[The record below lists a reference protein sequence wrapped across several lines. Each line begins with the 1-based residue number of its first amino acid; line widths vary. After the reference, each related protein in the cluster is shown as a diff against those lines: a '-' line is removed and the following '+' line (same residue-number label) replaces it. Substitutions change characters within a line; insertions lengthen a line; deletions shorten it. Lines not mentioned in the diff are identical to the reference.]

1 MTTPLRIHQEIQV
14 EGVVQ
19 GVGFRPYVVRL
30 ATKYTQ
36 YGWVKNTASGVFI
49 SVEGEE
55 QAQQQFIEALQTQ
68 LPPVA
73 QISALTLTQQPSAN
87 FNQFAIL
94 PSIHDTNLSI
104 FSLPDIATCRDCIN
118 DIFNPNSRYFRY
130 PFTSCCHCG
139 PRYTITSRQPFDR
152 KNTSM
157 AEFTLCKHC
166 QHEYESMDNRR
177 FHAQT
182 MGCRECGVQL
192 SFSTSQ
198 GDVLAQAN
206 NALEQAITQLRAGN
220 IIALKGIGGYQLLV
234 DATNQVAVER
244 LRERKKRLMKPFA
257 IMVKNM
263 AAAQTLCAIDD
274 VEKEALISYAA
285 PIVLLQSHQHN
296 RLAPAVSPTLS
307 TLGVMLPYSPLHHL
321 LLNEIDFPLVVTS
334 GNRQNEPIC
343 IDDAQAFTTLRG
355 IADYFLTHNRPI
367 LRALDDSVVRVI
379 HGKITVL
386 RRARGF
392 APLPIKLPIFD
403 NQINVSALAVGG
415 HLKNTIALSRGNY
428 AVLSQHLGDLDT
440 QETQTHA
447 ENTMNELHTFYG
459 IHPKEIMH
467 DAHLDY
473 GSSQF
478 VAQLPLKKHA
488 IQHHY
493 AHALSCMAENGLKPP
508 ALGIVWDGAGLGL
521 DNTLWGG
528 EFLRIHEK
536 GFSRFA
542 HFRTFPL
549 IGGYKAIQEPRRAA
563 LGLLF
568 ELYGESAFERVDLP
582 FTTHEKALMKMALNN
597 QLNCHRTSSVG
608 RLFDAISSLV
618 GLCHINNYEG
628 HAAMQL
634 ENCAILINETHCYE
648 FNIQKK
654 IPAVIDWQ
662 PMIEQI
668 LYDISHQSAA
678 YCATILHNTLA
689 KVCVKIAQSSNEK
702 TVVLSGGCF
711 QNAQLTQRIF
721 EQLNTAGFEVYCHS
735 QIPPNDG
742 GLALGQLYAGYFL

>member
-1 MTTPLRIHQEIQV
+1 MTAPLRIHQEIQI
-14 EGVVQ
+14 EGIVQ

-49 SVEGEE
+49 SIEGEE
-55 QAQQQFIEALQTQ
+55 QAQQQFIDALQTQ

-87 FNQFAIL
+87 FTHFAIL

-104 FSLPDIATCRDCIN
+104 FSLPDIATCGDCIN

-166 QHEYESMDNRR
+166 QHEYESMANRR

-198 GDVLAQAN
+198 GDVLAQVN
-206 NALEQAITQLRAGN
+206 DALEQAITQLRAGN
-220 IIALKGIGGYQLLV
+220 IIAVKGIGGYQLLV

-263 AAAQTLCAIDD
+263 AAAQTLCAINDI
-274 VEKEALISYAA
+274 EKEALTSYAS
-285 PIVLLQSHQHN
+285 PIVLLQSHQCN
-296 RLAPAVSPTLS
+296 KLANAVSPQLS

-321 LLNEIDFPLVVTS
+321 LLNDIDFPLVVTS

-343 IDDAQAFTTLRG
+343 IDDAQAFTILHG

-379 HGKITVL
+379 NHKITVL

-392 APLPIKLPIFD
+392 APLPIKLPIVD
-403 NQINVSALAVGG
+403 NANNISTLAVGG
-415 HLKNTIALSRGNY
+415 HLKNTFALSQGNY
-428 AVLSQHLGDLDT
+428 AVLSQHLGDLET
-440 QETQTHA
+440 QETQIHVEKTVD
-447 ENTMNELHTFYG
+447 EMQTFYG
-459 IHPKEIMH
+459 ITPKRIMH
-467 DAHLDY
+467 DTHLDY
-473 GSSQF
+473 ASSQL
-478 VAQLPLKKHA
+478 VSRPLEKHA

-493 AHALSCMAENGLKPP
+493 AHALSCMAENGLTAP
-508 ALGIVWDGAGLGL
+508 ALAIVWDGAGLGL

-549 IGGYKAIQEPRRAA
+549 IGGHKAMEEPRRAA

-568 ELYGESAFERVDLP
+568 ELYGDLAFERMNLP
-582 FTTHEKALMKMALNN
+582 FSAHEQALMKMALNN
-597 QLNCHRTSSVG
+597 QLNCPRTSSVG
-608 RLFDAISSLV
+608 RLFDAVSSLL
-618 GLCHINNYEG
+618 GLCHLNTYEG
-628 HAAMQL
+628 QAAMQL
-634 ENCAILINETHCYE
+634 ENCAILINKTHCYE

-668 LYDISHQSAA
+668 LYDTLHHPPA

-689 KVCVKIAQSSNEK
+689 KVCINIAQLSNEK

-711 QNAQLTQRIF
+711 QNAQLTQRVVD
-721 EQLNTAGFEVYCHS
+721 QLNAAGFDVHCHS
-735 QIPPNDG
+735 QVPPNDG
-742 GLALGQLYAGYFL
+742 GLALGQLYAGHFL